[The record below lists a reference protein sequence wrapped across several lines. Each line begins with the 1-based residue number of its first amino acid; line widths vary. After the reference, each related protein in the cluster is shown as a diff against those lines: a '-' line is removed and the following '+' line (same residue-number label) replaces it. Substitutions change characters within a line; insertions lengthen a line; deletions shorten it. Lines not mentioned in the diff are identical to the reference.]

1 MCLSILQTHQTTGQR
16 APWTSASSA
25 ILTRKSFSD
34 LDISGGGNSRGDLAG
49 DSGTEHT
56 AEVLTSNN
64 VVVALGVK
72 GDGTCVD
79 VFGTRAGHLEE
90 GRGRGLVYDKTTA
103 DRVVSITIESCHCEE
118 TRGSTS
124 EAEPSVPNGSIEE
137 DAIE

>member
-1 MCLSILQTHQTTGQR
+1 M
-16 APWTSASSA
+16 
-25 ILTRKSFSD
+25 D
-34 LDISGGGNSRGDLAG
+34 G

-56 AEVLTSNN
+56 AEVLTSYN

-72 GDGTCVD
+72 GDATCLGFVAATWRRG
-79 VFGTRAGHLEE
+79 V
-90 GRGRGLVYDKTTA
+90 GRGLVYDKTTA

>member
-1 MCLSILQTHQTTGQR
+1 MCPSILQTHQTTGQR

-25 ILTRKSFSD
+25 GRENPLHFWRQELPCGF
-34 LDISGGGNSRGDLAG
+34 GWGFGHRAHGRGSHLQQRG
-49 DSGTEHT
+49 SGTG
-56 AEVLTSNN
+56 N
-64 VVVALGVK
+64 
-72 GDGTCVD
+72 GTCVD
-79 VFGTRAGHLEE
+79 VFGTRPGHLEE
-90 GRGRGLVYDKTTA
+90 GRGRGLVYDKTMA

>member
-1 MCLSILQTHQTTGQR
+1 MGI
-16 APWTSASSA
+16 
-25 ILTRKSFSD
+25 
-34 LDISGGGNSRGDLAG
+34 
-49 DSGTEHT
+49 SGTEHM
-56 AEVLTSNN
+56 AEVLTSN

-72 GDGTCVD
+72 GDGTCMD
-79 VFGTRAGHLEE
+79 VFGTRPVHLEE
-90 GRGRGLVYDKTTA
+90 GRVRGLVYDKTTA

>member
-1 MCLSILQTHQTTGQR
+1 M
-16 APWTSASSA
+16 
-25 ILTRKSFSD
+25 
-34 LDISGGGNSRGDLAG
+34 
-49 DSGTEHT
+49 

-64 VVVALGVK
+64 VVVALG
-72 GDGTCVD
+72 DGTCVD
-79 VFGTRAGHLEE
+79 MFGTRPGHLEE
-90 GRGRGLVYDKTTA
+90 GRGRELVYDKTTA

>member
-1 MCLSILQTHQTTGQR
+1 M
-16 APWTSASSA
+16 
-25 ILTRKSFSD
+25 
-34 LDISGGGNSRGDLAG
+34 AG

-56 AEVLTSNN
+56 GEVLTSNN

-79 VFGTRAGHLEE
+79 VFVTRGGHLEE